1 MVEDAQPHHMREKTC
16 PRPLC
21 LDDTMNDTPSSTR
34 SATSKFRW
42 LAIAIAGLIVIV
54 TGGWFLGAHF
64 YKLALSEGRSALAR
78 EGVTLQCADESLG
91 GFPAR
96 FEWRCSSLTLNAAN
110 GAMIAG
116 GRFHTVAPVWNPLF
130 TVAEWQGPYQ
140 TLTADGLDAQI
151 SSPLLRASIRANT
164 SLELERLSAVLDP
177 FDVTL
182 QGAPQAIGSAQGAEV
197 HVRQSE
203 DGTPGSLEI
212 ATILLGVE
220 SLFLGGVDSVDLS
233 ITGTAE
239 ELGFVRARTLGGIVN
254 QWINRSGRLAPIA
267 VRIRLDDHAIDLTG
281 DAMIATDRLIDFDGS
296 IATNDV
302 AALVEL
308 MGVDDQNGAM
318 AIVAGATLFGRQ
330 TSIGEDQATELPI
343 LVERGMVRMGP
354 VALGQLPPLSF

>member
-1 MVEDAQPHHMREKTC
+1 
-16 PRPLC
+16 
-21 LDDTMNDTPSSTR
+21 MNDAPTSTR

-42 LAIAIAGLIVIV
+42 LAIAIVVVLVII
-54 TGGWFLGAHF
+54 TGGWFVGAHF
-64 YKLALSEGRSALAR
+64 YKLALSEGQNALAR
-78 EGVTLQCADESLG
+78 EGVTLTCEDESLG

-96 FEWRCSSLTLNAAN
+96 FEWRCASLSVSAAN
-110 GAMIAG
+110 GAMISG
-116 GRFHTVAPVWNPLF
+116 GRFQTVAPVWNPLF

-140 TLTADGLDAQI
+140 TLSADGLDAEVN
-151 SSPLLRASIRANT
+151 SPLLRASIRANT

-203 DGTPGSLEI
+203 DGTPGDLEI

-220 SLFLGGVDSVDLS
+220 SLFLGGVDAIDLS

-239 ELGFVRARTLGGIVN
+239 ELGFVRARSLGDLVS
-254 QWINRSGRLAPIA
+254 QWINRSGRLAPMA

-281 DAMIATDRLIDFDGS
+281 NAMIATDRLIDFDGN

-308 MGVDDQNGAM
+308 MGVDDQNGAT
-318 AIVAGATLFGRQ
+318 AIVAGATLLGRQ
-330 TSIGEDQATELPI
+330 TTIGEDQATELPI
-343 LVERGMVRMGP
+343 IVERSMVRIGP
-354 VALGQLPPLSF
+354 VTLGQLPPLNF